1 MFSLF
6 KSNPTKKL
14 RKQLA
19 KLQAEAMNASRNGNI
34 RKSSEISAEA
44 DKIWQEI
51 QRIEGEAKS

>member
-1 MFSLF
+1 MFNLF

-51 QRIEGEAKS
+51 QKMEGETKR